1 MDFIVSFL
9 NTDVRMMMPIL
20 IAAMGLVFSER
31 AGILNIGAEGILLI
45 GAFMGYLG
53 VVRTG
58 SLWLG
63 LLWAIGAGAIVG
75 VIYAFMVVTLQA
87 DQTVV
92 GTALNMLGLGIST
105 TLLRI
110 TFGVGGDMPMVDAF
124 KNIHIPVLTDIPVIG
139 GIFFDYNI
147 LVYLYL
153 AILLVNNFVMFK
165 TKLGLKIRAVG
176 ENPRA
181 CDTLGI
187 NVYRIRYGTIIYS
200 TMLCGAAG
208 AYLSTAQTSIFV
220 ENMAAGRGFMA
231 LSAVVFG
238 RYKPLGVLGACL
250 VFGAGQ
256 SLQVKLAAMS
266 TGIPDELLRTVP
278 YVLTVLA
285 LVILGKKS
293 ACPAASTV
301 PYDKD

>member
-1 MDFIVSFL
+1 MMKLSGGVGTISVSATSSAFRAKIPFVSTHFGTFGSIFL
-9 NTDVRMMMPIL
+9 SHGWMVYTAIIIAL
-20 IAAMGLVFSER
+20 IAQYFLSR
-31 AGILNIGAEGILLI
+31 T
-45 GAFMGYLG
+45 
-53 VVRTG
+53 RTG
-58 SLWLG
+58 
-63 LLWAIGAGAIVG
+63 
-75 VIYAFMVVTLQA
+75 
-87 DQTVV
+87 
-92 GTALNMLGLGIST
+92 LNL
-105 TLLRI
+105 
-110 TFGVGGDMPMVDAF
+110 
-124 KNIHIPVLTDIPVIG
+124 
-139 GIFFDYNI
+139 
-147 LVYLYL
+147 
-153 AILLVNNFVMFK
+153 
-165 TKLGLKIRAVG
+165 RAVG

-256 SLQVKLAAMS
+256 SLQVKLAAMA

-278 YVLTVLA
+278 YLLTVLA
-285 LVILGKKS
+285 LVFLGKKS
-293 ACPAASTV
+293 ASPAASTV
-301 PYDKD
+301 PYIKD

>member
-1 MDFIVSFL
+1 MDWIVSFL

-20 IAAMGLVFSER
+20 VAAMGLVFSER
-31 AGILNIGAEGILLI
+31 AGVLNIGAEGILLI

-53 VVRTG
+53 TVRTG

-63 LLWAIGAGAIVG
+63 LLWAIAAGAIVG

-124 KNIHIPVLTDIPVIG
+124 QNIHIPVLTDIPVIG

-147 LVYLYL
+147 LVYLYI
-153 AILLVNNFVMFK
+153 AILLISNFVMFK

-187 NVYRIRYGTIIYS
+187 NVYGIRYGTIIYS

-256 SLQVKLAAMS
+256 SLQVKLAAMA

-285 LVILGKKS
+285 LVFLGKKS

-301 PYDKD
+301 PYNKD